1 MKIALSGALFFLM
14 ANSALAA
21 PAETQVLGVREG
33 VAEQMSPVRMQDR
46 YKEFA
51 DYIAKVSGKPTVVD
65 ASQEA
70 KTVFAKMKAGKFDV
84 MFVRP
89 AGLAGRAI
97 RESGFTL
104 VASAKDELYG
114 AIIVPKD
121 SPLKR
126 PEDLIGK
133 RVAMPEQSAFITK
146 VGLAALRDQKI
157 DTSKIA
163 IQYTRYQDS
172 AAYVVEQKLADAALV
187 SPIVSNPWEQ
197 KGGRVLMRTQN
208 VPSWAVV
215 ASSKLSA
222 PEVEKLRKALLALD
236 ATPEGRRILKDI
248 GVSGF
253 TTGKQEEYVA
263 LLKWIGV

>member
-1 MKIALSGALFFLM
+1 MKSTLSGVLLSLLA
-14 ANSALAA
+14 AGAVAA
-21 PAETQVLGVREG
+21 PADVQVLGVREG
-33 VAEQMSPVRMQDR
+33 LSEQMSPVKMQDR

-51 DYIAKVSGKPTVVD
+51 EYVAKVVGKPTVVD

-70 KTVFAKMKAGKFDV
+70 KTVFANMKAGKYAV

-97 RESGFTL
+97 RESDFTL
-104 VASAKDELYG
+104 VASAQDELYG

-126 PEDLIGK
+126 PEDLVGK
-133 RVAMPEQSAFITK
+133 RIAMPEKSAFITK
-146 VGLAALRDQKI
+146 VGLAALRDQNI
-157 DTSKIA
+157 DASKLN

-172 AAYVVEQKLADAALV
+172 AAYMVDQKMVDAALV
-187 SPIVSNPWEQ
+187 SPILSKPWEQ

-222 PEVEKLRKALLALD
+222 ADVDKLRKALVALD
-236 ATPEGRRILKDI
+236 TTPEGRKILKGI
-248 GVSGF
+248 GVTGF
-253 TTGKQEEYVA
+253 SAGKQEDYVA

>member
-1 MKIALSGALFFLM
+1 MKSTLSSMLLCLIAGGAV
-14 ANSALAA
+14 AA
-21 PAETQVLGVREG
+21 PVETQVLGVRES
-33 VAEQMSPVRMQDR
+33 VAEQASPVKMQDR

-51 DYIAKVSGKPTVVD
+51 DYIAKAVGKPTLVD

-70 KTVFAKMKAGKFDV
+70 KSVFANMKAGKYAV

-89 AGLAGRAI
+89 AGLAGRAL
-97 RESGFTL
+97 RESDFTL
-104 VASAKDELYG
+104 VASAKDELY
-114 AIIVPKD
+114 AAFIVPKD

-133 RVAMPEQSAFITK
+133 RVAMPEQSAFVTK
-146 VGLAALRDQKI
+146 VGLATLRDQKI
-157 DTSKIA
+157 DATKLN

-172 AAYVVEQKLADAALV
+172 AAYSVEQKMADAALV
-187 SPIVSNPWEQ
+187 SPLVSKPWEQ
-197 KGGRVLMRTQN
+197 KGGRVLFRSQQ

-215 ASSKLSA
+215 ASSKLT
-222 PEVEKLRKALLALD
+222 PGEVDKLRKALFAMD
-236 ATPEGRRILKDI
+236 TTPEGRRILQQI

-253 TTGKQEEYVA
+253 TGGKAEDYIA